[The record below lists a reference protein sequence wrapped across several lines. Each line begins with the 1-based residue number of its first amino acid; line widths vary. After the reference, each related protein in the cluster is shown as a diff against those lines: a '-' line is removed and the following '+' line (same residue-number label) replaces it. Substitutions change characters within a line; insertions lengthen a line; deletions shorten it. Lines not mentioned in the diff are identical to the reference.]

1 MITEKLFRKSF
12 QIYCKLTS
20 HLFQDKSKF
29 VSWATFL
36 YHAETCHFNKKKI
49 KKIFHYC
56 IRL

>member
-36 YHAETCHFNKKKI
+36 YHAETCHFNKNKKNLPLL
-49 KKIFHYC
+49 H
-56 IRL
+56 